1 MRLMKHD
8 KKEHRKVEGSMKKVI
23 LSMIVLAAMFSVA
36 QAAPFQ
42 TLGMLRTPDAYVLPH
57 KAAEFLLVGYYR
69 DVAKPT
75 PPADRK
81 DDYKS
86 LAPYGMIGIGIL
98 DRLELGLFVG
108 DYTEKDGMVYFL
120 NAKVKIFEET
130 LRIPQLTIGMDN
142 ILSPLPRHKESLL
155 DPADNFYSH
164 PDRDSYEPYSAY
176 LVGSKQAVFMGI
188 PWMLNLGVGTNRFV
202 GQAPRARFFNGV
214 FTSLEVSPIR
224 DLSMQFEYD
233 GEDMNAGIK
242 YSYKNF
248 GIKLAGAA
256 MEDWAKDNGYEDNV
270 RFAVGLSYLFDK
282 FAEAKRRPDIGR
294 YAEAGELE
302 GMELVEVGETI
313 VSPTEPGTGLP
324 GSTEVVVAPGTQLQT
339 PGLVTQSGE
348 GYKELSPE
356 VRDLLEELRVLRE
369 ERQKAQQAMDDLR
382 KWIQDLKKTKE

>member
-1 MRLMKHD
+1 MMKHD

-23 LSMIVLAAMFSVA
+23 LSMIVLVAVFSIA

-81 DDYKS
+81 SDYEGF
-86 LAPYGMIGIGIL
+86 APYGMIGVGIL
-98 DRLELGLFVG
+98 DRVELGVFAG
-108 DYTEKDGMVYFL
+108 DYTKTDGMVYFF
-120 NAKVKIFEET
+120 NAKVKIIEET
-130 LRIPQLTIGMDN
+130 LRIPQIAIGMDN
-142 ILSPLPRHKESLL
+142 ILSPVPKHKMQWLTSG
-155 DPADNFYSH
+155 DAFYSH
-164 PDRDSYEPYSAY
+164 PDRDAYEPYSPY

-188 PWMLNLGVGTNRFV
+188 PWMLNLGVGSNRFV
-202 GQAPRARFFNGV
+202 GQAARSRFFNGV
-214 FTSLEVSPIR
+214 FTSLEMAPMK
-224 DLSMQFEYD
+224 DLSLQFEYD
-233 GEDMNAGIK
+233 GEDFNAGVK

-256 MEDWAKDNGYEDNV
+256 MEDLAKNNGYQDNLRV
-270 RFAVGLSYLFDK
+270 ALGLSYLFDK
-282 FAEAKRRPDIGR
+282 YAEAKRRPDIGR
-294 YAEAGELE
+294 YASENLLE
-302 GMELVEVGETI
+302 GSEMVEVGETE
-313 VSPTEPGTGLP
+313 VSPSETGTGVP
-324 GSTEVVVAPGTQLQT
+324 GGPEVVVVPGTQLQT

-382 KWIQDLKKTKE
+382 KWIQELKKPKE